1 MSEEKTLAKEEQNM
15 IDYIRR
21 LDEIEVQMEP
31 LKEMK
36 KQLKEE
42 FKEEGKLSKEQMSM
56 ALRAYRM
63 IKSDVDLDELLE
75 NYSLLR
81 SNLRGV
87 L

>member
-1 MSEEKTLAKEEQNM
+1 MSDQNTLATEQQNM

-42 FKEEGKLSKEQMSM
+42 FKEEGKLTKEQMSM

-75 NYSLLR
+75 NYALLR